1 MDFILKIFLEK
12 DMNPLPPKNSLTL
25 NQGIRIF
32 HITVPFMYL
41 LKTSENQNGQTYS
54 DEKSDELFACL
65 TILVFWRFQGVQK

>member
-41 LKTSENQNGQTYS
+41 LKTSENQNGQT
-54 DEKSDELFACL
+54 
-65 TILVFWRFQGVQK
+65 